1 MFAFIIGWFVLMFKT
16 KVAYLHYLY
25 KNVPK
30 NVNKNIILSKLN
42 FWVEFS
48 PVLNVFELFLYF
60 FLV

>member
-1 MFAFIIGWFVLMFKT
+1 MFKT

-48 PVLNVFELFLYF
+48 PVLNVFELFFIF
-60 FLV
+60 FFSLEF